1 MLQSL
6 AFGKIKLLQRYKKKD
21 GGGTKK
27 DIEATDSFVVSKTI
41 DHPRKRFRL
50 PIITAE
56 VDVRYDLKER
66 NTTDKISRLKNRRR
80 RRLR

>member
-6 AFGKIKLLQRYKKKD
+6 AFGKTKLLQRYKKKD
-21 GGGTKK
+21 GGATKK
-27 DIEATDSFVVSKTI
+27 DIEPTDNFVASKII

-56 VDVRYDLKER
+56 VDVRFDSKKEIPLI
-66 NTTDKISRLKNRRR
+66 TFPG
-80 RRLR
+80 

>member
-6 AFGKIKLLQRYKKKD
+6 ALGKTKLLQRYKKKD
-21 GGGTKK
+21 GGATKK

-56 VDVRYDLKER
+56 VDVRYDSKKEI
-66 NTTDKISRLKNRRR
+66 TLITYPG
-80 RRLR
+80 